1 MKKIFVS
8 FIISATMLFAND
20 VFAACTP
27 ATTAP
32 PIDGGFFP
40 ASNTQ
45 PCVVKSVPVSGLV
58 IQLKNFGNIT
68 NDVFVISTRIDTVL
82 GLPSG
87 LSWNMT
93 VPSANPANTLL
104 TDEIGCIEI
113 TGTTT
118 ASIGNYDLDFAVTVE
133 VSLSGQVQTIV
144 GRTSEL
150 VQVFNNQFGTEADF
164 SYFLNVVENQAAC
177 TNVGVKE
184 VANISGF
191 NIYPNP
197 VNNKSLVTFFSKEN
211 ETFIVRVLDVMGK
224 EVYSENIFVTSGIN
238 NIDFKSKN
246 ISGGVYFFTLSDG
259 KGISTKRI
267 IVE

>member
-1 MKKIFVS
+1 MKKLIALFVFTIVSANIFAVC
-8 FIISATMLFAND
+8 IP
-20 VFAACTP
+20 AA
-27 ATTAP
+27 TAP

-45 PCVVKSVPVSGLV
+45 PCVVKSEPVSGLV
-58 IQLKNFGNIT
+58 IQLKNFGVIT

-93 VPSANPANTLL
+93 APSANPANTLL

-118 ASIGNYDLDFAVTVE
+118 APTGNYDLDFAVTVE

-150 VQVFNNQFGTEADF
+150 VEVFNSTFGTEADF
-164 SYFLNVVENQAAC
+164 SYYLNVVNNQGEC
-177 TNVGVKE
+177 THTVGIQELTNVSNLNV
-184 VANISGF
+184 
-191 NIYPNP
+191 YPNP
-197 VNNKSLVTFFSKEN
+197 FSYKTVISFNSIEN
-211 ETFIVRVLDVMGK
+211 TRYTARITDVMGK
-224 EVYSENIFVTSGIN
+224 EIYAESIN
-238 NIDFKSKN
+238 ATLGMNKVELNAIN
-246 ISGGVYFFTLSDG
+246 ISSGVYFFVLSND
-259 KGISTKRI
+259 KANATKRLV
-267 IVE
+267 VE